1 MAGLIVHGLHAQWMA
16 CRGCSWHVRAVRTA
30 RALPPAGLNSCAAQ
44 PPPPGS
50 TRSHSCPLPFF
61 PLPLQ
66 ASGDPEFIV
75 ENVLATALLTL
86 AALAAAFVVLKLL
99 IVLYSLISAAFRY
112 TVVGVFLVVALV
124 AFQPG
129 RWWF

>member
-1 MAGLIVHGLHAQWMA
+1 M
-16 CRGCSWHVRAVRTA
+16 
-30 RALPPAGLNSCAAQ
+30 
-44 PPPPGS
+44 
-50 TRSHSCPLPFF
+50 
-61 PLPLQ
+61 Q